1 MYSKLVTFTLG
12 GVLALGCAAAA
23 QAQDSAPPPA
33 PDQSQQAQQGRGPG
47 RMDPDTQ
54 LQHMT
59 RQLDLTPDQ
68 QSQIKPLLVDRQQ
81 KLEALRADQSSS
93 QDDRRAKART
103 ISQETRSKIE
113 AILTD
118 QQKQKFAAMQE
129 HMRHGGGP
137 NQGPPPTP
145 DGAGNATF
153 GRRSSTATLTRAQ
166 L

>member
-12 GVLALGCAAAA
+12 GVLMLGCAAAA
-23 QAQDSAPPPA
+23 QAQDTALPPA
-33 PDQSQQAQQGRGPG
+33 PDQSQQGRGPG

-59 RQLDLTPDQ
+59 QQLDLTPDQ

-145 DGAGNATF
+145 DGAATPPS
-153 GRRSSTATLTRAQ
+153 G
-166 L
+166 

>member
-12 GVLALGCAAAA
+12 GVLALGCAAA

-33 PDQSQQAQQGRGPG
+33 PDQSQQGRGHG

-59 RQLDLTPDQ
+59 QQLDLTADQ
-68 QSQIKPLLVDRQQ
+68 QSQIKPLLVERQQ
-81 KLEALRADQSSS
+81 KLEALRDDQSTS

-103 ISQETRSKIE
+103 ISQETHSKIE

-129 HMRHGGGP
+129 HMRRGGGP

-145 DGAGNATF
+145 DG
-153 GRRSSTATLTRAQ
+153 TATPPSQPQ